1 MISSISF
8 HSFTLLAI
16 KKLFLVKTDDYHIF
30 DEKHKE
36 RKKKSKYSEPK
47 KKYKGIQK
55 YLSSQFTDY
64 INDNTFKKDVLK
76 THRSMT
82 LSTWQV
88 IQLFWWNKWNSMFG
102 SCKPIKN
109 KIITLHEHGTQR
121 VLKSFDLVK
130 ICNDIKYL
138 KLLAKFQI
146 NPSLE
151 TQFFIRHSHKSII
164 YLDEIYK
171 A

>member
-1 MISSISF
+1 
-8 HSFTLLAI
+8 
-16 KKLFLVKTDDYHIF
+16 
-30 DEKHKE
+30 
-36 RKKKSKYSEPK
+36 
-47 KKYKGIQK
+47 
-55 YLSSQFTDY
+55 
-64 INDNTFKKDVLK
+64 
-76 THRSMT
+76 MT

-109 KIITLHEHGTQR
+109 KMITLHEHGTQR

-171 A
+171 AKSSDIETEDEVVTKGEEKKERKKSIFDDLTSSAFGQLTIRGSQDRRRSVPFTQKKIGEIKNFSIMRQNTE